1 MKPLNGIETARLIR
15 KYDSEVPILIVTR
28 TVEYAMDG
36 YQVNAYRYILKP
48 VDKAYF
54 LQEVRTIL
62 TSIARLQNK
71 YFSFTNEKGLFKIKT
86 TDIYYFESN
95 MRTLSVC
102 HLGGKTTFT
111 GKISEVEESLSEQS
125 FFRIHK
131 SYVVNLKHIRN
142 IFKDTVTLENG
153 EELPL
158 SRHRSKELR
167 QQFLSYMK
175 ENI

>member
-1 MKPLNGIETARLIR
+1 M
-15 KYDSEVPILIVTR
+15 
-28 TVEYAMDG
+28 
-36 YQVNAYRYILKP
+36 
-48 VDKAYF
+48 
-54 LQEVRTIL
+54 

-71 YFSFTNEKGLFKIKT
+71 YFSFTNEKGLFKIKI

>member
-1 MKPLNGIETARLIR
+1 
-15 KYDSEVPILIVTR
+15 
-28 TVEYAMDG
+28 MDG